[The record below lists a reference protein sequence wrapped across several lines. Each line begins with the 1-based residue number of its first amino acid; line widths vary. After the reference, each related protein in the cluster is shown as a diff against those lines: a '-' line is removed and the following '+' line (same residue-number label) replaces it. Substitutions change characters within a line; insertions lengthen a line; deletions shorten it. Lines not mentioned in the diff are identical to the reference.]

1 MNFLLNVEY
10 SPNTIKDNEK
20 NIYNFES
27 SIIKLLKRVI
37 LKNTK
42 MDYQLMFKR
51 FYVYIWCF
59 LIINELIV
67 K

>member
-42 MDYQLMFKR
+42 MDFQLMFKR

>member
-42 MDYQLMFKR
+42 MDFQLMFKR
-51 FYVYIWCF
+51 FYVYI
-59 LIINELIV
+59 
-67 K
+67 